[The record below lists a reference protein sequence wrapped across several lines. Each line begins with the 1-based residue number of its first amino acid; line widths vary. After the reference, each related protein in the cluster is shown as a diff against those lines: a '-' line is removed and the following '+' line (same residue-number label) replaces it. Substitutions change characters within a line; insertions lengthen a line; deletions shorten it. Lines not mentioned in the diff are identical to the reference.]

1 MSFFRYDPYSVPDL
15 QGRDETRRLFGIPED
30 ATVYTCFHSVYKL
43 HPDFDAVIAGILKRS
58 DANTRIVFL
67 AARRH
72 QHMEIVRGAAQLGGC
87 GGVGRLLMHDVV
99 CRCWSGGVARCLLAL
114 WIASWSCRVSLA
126 LTPS

>member
-1 MSFFRYDPYSVPDL
+1 MVVMLTMLCRSLRYDPYSVPDL

-43 HPDFDAVIAGILKRS
+43 HPDFDAVIVGILKRS

-72 QHMEIVRGAAQLGGC
+72 QHMEIVRGPVQ
-87 GGVGRLLMHDVV
+87 
-99 CRCWSGGVARCLLAL
+99 
-114 WIASWSCRVSLA
+114 
-126 LTPS
+126 